1 MAVLMTS
8 VFDVVRK
15 KKCVDADRVPCEKA
29 RAYLDKK
36 GLICKVDQKPKPAK
50 PKKRKKSLFEE
61 WFG

>member
-1 MAVLMTS
+1 MTS

-29 RAYLDKK
+29 REYLDKK
-36 GLICKVDQKPKPAK
+36 GLICKTDPKPK

>member
-1 MAVLMTS
+1 MTS

-29 RAYLDKK
+29 RVYLEKK
-36 GLICKVDQKPKPAK
+36 GLICKVEPAK
-50 PKKRKKSLFEE
+50 KKSPMAKKKKKGLFEE

>member
-1 MAVLMTS
+1 MTS

-36 GLICKVDQKPKPAK
+36 GLICKVDQKPVK
-50 PKKRKKSLFEE
+50 PKTRKKSIFEE

>member
-1 MAVLMTS
+1 MIS

-29 RAYLDKK
+29 RVYLEKK
-36 GLICKVDQKPKPAK
+36 GLICNVGSEKKKTPLAK
-50 PKKRKKSLFEE
+50 KKKKGLFEE

>member
-1 MAVLMTS
+1 MTS

-29 RAYLDKK
+29 RTYLEKK
-36 GLICKVDQKPKPAK
+36 GLICDVKAKKPKIPLAK
-50 PKKRKKSLFEE
+50 KKSKGLFEE